1 MNNEKREVNMN
12 YSNELIKIEDGL
24 PIKIYIY
31 SIYES
36 KLQCHKEIEIILIL
50 KGSLN
55 IRVGNNI
62 YFLKERDLIL
72 LNTNEVHNLI
82 KTKEDNIILEA
93 NIDIDYYALIY
104 TLFNNTKFDCKSF
117 IYSDDE
123 QKKFDV
129 IRYYLAKIVWEL
141 TEKRR
146 GYQFIVGSDI
156 NLLGAH
162 LINNFTYDIENKESI
177 TKDLAR
183 IQNILKYINENLD
196 RKITL
201 LEIANRENLSIYYLS
216 HFIKKNIGISFQE
229 YINNARIDKA
239 LNLLL
244 RTNNSITEIAYESGF
259 SSTRTFNEIFKTI
272 YKCSPR
278 EYRKSNKYLSSNFNI
293 EYKNEYKT
301 EILRNIFSYLSL
313 CNSNI

>member
-1 MNNEKREVNMN
+1 MN

-36 KLQCHKEIEIILIL
+36 KLQCHKEIEIILVL
-50 KGSLN
+50 KGSIN
-55 IRVGNNI
+55 IRIGNNI
-62 YFLKERDLIL
+62 YFLKERDIIL
-72 LNTNEVHNLI
+72 LNSNEVHNLI

-93 NIDIDYYALIY
+93 NIDSDYYNLTY
-104 TLFNNTKFDCKSF
+104 PLFNNTKFDCRSF
-117 IYSDDE
+117 IYSNEE
-123 QKKFDV
+123 QKKIDV

-141 TEKRR
+141 TEKRK

-177 TKDLAR
+177 SKDLVR

-196 RKITL
+196 GKVTL
-201 LEIANRENLSIYYLS
+201 LEIANRENLSVYYLS

-244 RTNNSITEIAYESGF
+244 RTNSSITEIAYESGF
-259 SSTRTFNEIFKTI
+259 SSTRIFNENFKNI

-278 EYRKSNKYLSSNFNI
+278 EYRRDNKYITNDYNVEDKS
-293 EYKNEYKT
+293 KYKT
-301 EILRNIFSYLSL
+301 EILREIFSYLSIS
-313 CNSNI
+313 NSTI